1 MKRMYTLRR
10 FFVDGV
16 RGKADLD
23 EAIRA
28 GSLFARVVA
37 TPAAFWV
44 KITND
49 WIFNLSGLLAYN
61 FLFAVFPLLI
71 LILAITGYI
80 LRNIAPGA
88 ETLVTDNI
96 VRALPAG
103 IGSVIVQAVSARLRT
118 SAGWLLV
125 VGIVTAI
132 FAGSRLFLTLENCF
146 GIVFRL
152 RSRNPIRQNRMAFLL
167 LLLYL
172 VLLPLFLMTFL
183 LPAGIE
189 RLFDPSGRDVVG
201 TAVVTVIGFALAFI
215 AATLLFALTY
225 AFVPYRKRF
234 WRQLRPNWRGAI
246 VAALLLLLYELLF
259 PFYANLVFNPDNYG
273 TVAVFAVV
281 ILAFFYYLAFILL
294 LGAEINSWV
303 AGQRETASD
312 LPGILHAVQAHGSI
326 HGAAGPTA
334 GEPQE
339 EMQRHRGAATASGA
353 AAVKQEPQEHRADA
367 QMPRSAEADAPAP
380 GKAGVL
386 ANGEAMPAS
395 ERTEIDGHRR
405 Q

>member
-1 MKRMYTLRR
+1 MKRIYTLRR
-10 FFVDGV
+10 LLSDTV
-16 RGKADLD
+16 RGKANLN
-23 EAIRA
+23 EAIQE
-28 GSLFARVVA
+28 GSLLARAVA
-37 TPAAFWV
+37 TLAAFWV

-49 WIFNLSGLLAYN
+49 WIFNLSGLLAYTL
-61 FLFAVFPLLI
+61 LFAVFPLLI
-71 LILAITGYI
+71 LVLSITGYI
-80 LRNIAPGA
+80 LRNIAPGT

-103 IGSVIVQAVSARLRT
+103 IGSVIVQVVSARLKA

-132 FAGSRLFLTLENCF
+132 FAGSRLFITLENCF

-152 RSRNPIRQNRMAFLL
+152 RGRDPLRQNRMALLL

-183 LPAGIE
+183 LPAGVE
-189 RLFDPSGRDVVG
+189 RLFDPSGQDLVG
-201 TAVVTVIGFALAFI
+201 TTVVTIIGFALAFI

-259 PFYANLVFNPDNYG
+259 PLYANLVLNPANYG

-281 ILAFFYYLAFILL
+281 ILAFFYYFAFIVL

-334 GEPQE
+334 GEPEE
-339 EMQRHRGAATASGA
+339 EMQRHKGA
-353 AAVKQEPQEHRADA
+353 AAIKQEPQDRRADA
-367 QMPRSAEADAPAP
+367 QAPKSAEADAPAP
-380 GKAGVL
+380 ENAGMLVVDEAISSGKRAEG
-386 ANGEAMPAS
+386 G
-395 ERTEIDGHRR
+395 RQRR
-405 Q
+405 H

>member
-1 MKRMYTLRR
+1 MKRIYTLRR
-10 FFVDGV
+10 LIVDGV
-16 RGKADLD
+16 HGRADLD
-23 EAIRA
+23 AAIRA
-28 GSLFARVVA
+28 GSLIARAVA
-37 TPAAFWV
+37 TIAAFWV

-49 WIFNLSGLLAYN
+49 WIFNLSGLLAYTL
-61 FLFAVFPLLI
+61 LFAVFPLLI

-80 LRNIAPGA
+80 LRNIAPGT

-96 VRALPAG
+96 VRALPVG
-103 IGSVIVQAVSARLRT
+103 IGSVIVEVVSARLKT

-132 FAGSRLFLTLENCF
+132 FAGSRLFITLENCF

-152 RSRNPIRQNRMAFLL
+152 RSRDPIRQNRMAVLL

-172 VLLPLFLMTFL
+172 VLLPLFLMTLL

-189 RLFDPSGRDVVG
+189 RLFDPSGRDMVG
-201 TAVVTVIGFALAFI
+201 TAVVTIIGFALAFV
-215 AATLLFALTY
+215 AATLLFTVTY

-246 VAALLLLLYELLF
+246 IAALLLLLYEALF
-259 PFYANLVFNPDNYG
+259 PIYANAFFNPDNYG

-294 LGAEINSWV
+294 LGAEINSWT

-312 LPGILHAVQAHGSI
+312 LPGILHAVQAHDST

-339 EMQRHRGAATASGA
+339 EMQRHG
-353 AAVKQEPQEHRADA
+353 
-367 QMPRSAEADAPAP
+367 
-380 GKAGVL
+380 
-386 ANGEAMPAS
+386 
-395 ERTEIDGHRR
+395 
-405 Q
+405 